1 LKTWL
6 SLSTILGGSV
16 IYVFT
21 DNQFTV
27 TAYSWTVAYLV
38 SMSMNFV
45 YIKHIVMTIGLN
57 TGGLVLYN
65 NLEALMLFPIELLV
79 MGESTR

>member
-1 LKTWL
+1 
-6 SLSTILGGSV
+6 
-16 IYVFT
+16 
-21 DNQFTV
+21 
-27 TAYSWTVAYLV
+27 
-38 SMSMNFV
+38 MSMNFV